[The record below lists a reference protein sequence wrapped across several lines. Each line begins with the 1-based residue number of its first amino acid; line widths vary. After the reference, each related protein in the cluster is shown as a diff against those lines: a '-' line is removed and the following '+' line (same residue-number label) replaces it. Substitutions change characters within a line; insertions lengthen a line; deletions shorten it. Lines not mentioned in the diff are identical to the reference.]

1 MSDPFIYYPPVR
13 DEAGNIVKFD
23 TGLTAQGD
31 RVFSDPKTGNE
42 VQRPLW
48 VIDDG
53 LIYGAN
59 AEVTAWVNMKI
70 GDDSAVPQLVV
81 AIGVL
86 ASGFDPKKEIL
97 LDDDGLEVIDP
108 DIPPFSERLPEYL
121 RVGVYFFNN
130 YAPLWPDMAVA
141 VAGDEAYQ
149 AARPEVMR
157 RVLEYPFDQ
166 VGVRHLRAEISSGNS
181 QAIAQAR
188 RLGFVERG
196 RLPGAG
202 DCGREDLIIFGMT
215 REECRFLQH
224 EEAA

>member
-1 MSDPFIYYPPVR
+1 M
-13 DEAGNIVKFD
+13 KFD

-31 RVFSDPKTGNE
+31 RVFSDSKTSNE
-42 VQRPLW
+42 VQRPRW

-59 AEVTAWVNMKI
+59 AEVTAWVNMKL
-70 GDDSAVPQLVV
+70 GDDSAVSQLVV

-86 ASGFDPKKEIL
+86 ASGFDPKREIL
-97 LDDDGLEVIDP
+97 LDDDGLEAIDP
-108 DIPPFSERLPEYL
+108 DIPPFAERLPEYL
-121 RVGVYFFNN
+121 RVGAYFFNN
-130 YAPLWPDMAVA
+130 YAPLRPDMAVA

-149 AARPEVMR
+149 VARPDIVR

-166 VGVRHLRAEISSGNS
+166 VGIKHLRVEISSENAH
-181 QAIAQAR
+181 AIAQAR

-202 DCGREDLIIFGMT
+202 DHGREDLIIFGMT
-215 REECRFLQH
+215 RDECRFFKR
-224 EEAA
+224 EDA